1 MAHLKGQK
9 CFRRFQHSI
18 EPRPRFKPVWSLV
31 AEIQDGVISFQSYL
45 TDQVTESTVSDVLM
59 K

>member
-1 MAHLKGQK
+1 MVSQVTTQYRTAAKIQTGLNH
-9 CFRRFQHSI
+9 
-18 EPRPRFKPVWSLV
+18 SLV

-59 K
+59 